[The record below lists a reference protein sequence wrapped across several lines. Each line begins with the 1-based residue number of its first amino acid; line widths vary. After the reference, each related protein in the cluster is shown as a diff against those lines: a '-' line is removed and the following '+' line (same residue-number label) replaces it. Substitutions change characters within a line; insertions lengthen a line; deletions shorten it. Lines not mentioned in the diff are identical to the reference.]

1 MPIEFTCSEC
11 GKTLRT
17 PDDSG
22 GKNGRCPDCG
32 SIMVIPAKDGVHSSS
47 PASQKQASQKLTT
60 ESSAEMSDP
69 LGPSAS
75 PGPRN
80 PLGVHAPS
88 KLPLGS
94 QTRRNPYQSP
104 NAAATP
110 YVAPPSG
117 QQGPQPKTGVV
128 LTLGTLSLI
137 SAVGIYLLVCCCWP
151 LSLLPMLVALGC
163 GIPAWLVGQQEL
175 KQFKAGVYAGRGKG
189 EITAGYICAIL
200 GVILS
205 LLSIIA
211 FIVLIVLGISLG
223 AINNPSAF

>member
-32 SIMVIPAKDGVHSSS
+32 SIMVIPAKGGVHPSS
-47 PASQKQASQKLTT
+47 PASQKQPTQKSAT
-60 ESSAEMSDP
+60 ESTAEMSDP
-69 LGPSAS
+69 LGPGAS
-75 PGPRN
+75 PSPRN

-88 KLPLGS
+88 KLPLAS
-94 QTRRNPYQSP
+94 PTSRNPYQSP

-110 YVAPPSG
+110 YGARPSG
-117 QQGPQPKTGVV
+117 PQGPQPKTGVV

-175 KQFKAGVYAGRGKG
+175 KKFKAGVYAGRGKG
-189 EITAGYICAIL
+189 EITAGYIFGIL
-200 GVILS
+200 GVVLS
-205 LLSIIA
+205 LLSIVA
-211 FIVLIVLGISLG
+211 FIVLIVQGISLG
-223 AINNPSAF
+223 ANDPSAF

>member
-32 SIMVIPAKDGVHSSS
+32 SIMVIPAKGGVHSSS
-47 PASQKQASQKLTT
+47 PASQKQPTQKSAT
-60 ESSAEMSDP
+60 ESTAEMSDP
-69 LGPSAS
+69 LGPGAS

-88 KLPLGS
+88 KLPLAS
-94 QTRRNPYQSP
+94 PTSRNPYQSP

-110 YVAPPSG
+110 YGARPSAP
-117 QQGPQPKTGVV
+117 QGPQPKTGVV

-175 KQFKAGVYAGRGKG
+175 KKFKAGVYSGRGKG
-189 EITAGYICAIL
+189 EITAGYIFGVL
-200 GVILS
+200 GVVLS
-205 LLSIIA
+205 LLSIVA
-211 FIVLIVLGISLG
+211 FIVLIFQGISLG
-223 AINNPSAF
+223 ANDPSAF

>member
-32 SIMVIPAKDGVHSSS
+32 SIMVIPAKGGVHSSS
-47 PASQKQASQKLTT
+47 PASQKQPTQKSAT
-60 ESSAEMSDP
+60 ESTAEMSDP
-69 LGPSAS
+69 LGPGAS

-88 KLPLGS
+88 KLPLAS
-94 QTRRNPYQSP
+94 PTSRNPYQSP

-110 YVAPPSG
+110 YGARPSG
-117 QQGPQPKTGVV
+117 PQGPQPKTGVV

-163 GIPAWLVGQQEL
+163 GIPAWLVGHQEL
-175 KQFKAGVYAGRGKG
+175 KKLKAGVYSGRGKG
-189 EITAGYICAIL
+189 EITAGYIFGIL
-200 GVILS
+200 GVVLS
-205 LLSIIA
+205 LLSIVA
-211 FIVLIVLGISLG
+211 FIVLIFQGISLG
-223 AINNPSAF
+223 ANDPSAF

>member
-32 SIMVIPAKDGVHSSS
+32 SIMVIPAKGGVHSSS
-47 PASQKQASQKLTT
+47 PASQKQPTQKSAT
-60 ESSAEMSDP
+60 ESTAEMSDP
-69 LGPSAS
+69 LGPGAS

-88 KLPLGS
+88 KQPHAS
-94 QTRRNPYQSP
+94 PTSRNPYLSP

-110 YVAPPSG
+110 YGARPNGP
-117 QQGPQPKTGVV
+117 QGPQPKTGVV

-175 KQFKAGVYAGRGKG
+175 KKFKAGVYSGRGKG
-189 EITAGYICAIL
+189 EITAGYIFGIL
-200 GVILS
+200 GVVLS
-205 LLSIIA
+205 LLSIVA

-223 AINNPSAF
+223 ANDPSAF

>member
-32 SIMVIPAKDGVHSSS
+32 SIMVIPAKGGVHSSS
-47 PASQKQASQKLTT
+47 PASQKQPTQKSAT
-60 ESSAEMSDP
+60 ESTAERSDP
-69 LGPSAS
+69 LGPGAS

-88 KLPLGS
+88 KLPLAS
-94 QTRRNPYQSP
+94 PTSRNPYQSP

-110 YVAPPSG
+110 YGARPSG
-117 QQGPQPKTGVV
+117 PQGPQPKTGVV

-175 KQFKAGVYAGRGKG
+175 KKFKAGVYSGRGKG
-189 EITAGYICAIL
+189 EITAGYIFGIL
-200 GVILS
+200 GVVLS
-205 LLSIIA
+205 LLSIVA
-211 FIVLIVLGISLG
+211 FIVLIVQGISLG
-223 AINNPSAF
+223 ANDPSAF

>member
-32 SIMVIPAKDGVHSSS
+32 SIMVIPAKGGVHSSS
-47 PASQKQASQKLTT
+47 PASQKQPTQKSAT
-60 ESSAEMSDP
+60 ESTAEMSDP
-69 LGPSAS
+69 LGPGAS

-88 KLPLGS
+88 KLPLAS
-94 QTRRNPYQSP
+94 PTSRNPYQSP
-104 NAAATP
+104 DAAATP
-110 YVAPPSG
+110 YGARPSAP
-117 QQGPQPKTGVV
+117 QGPQPKTGVV

-175 KQFKAGVYAGRGKG
+175 KKFTAGVYSGRGKG
-189 EITAGYICAIL
+189 EITAGYIFGIL
-200 GVILS
+200 GVVLS
-205 LLSIIA
+205 LLSIVA

-223 AINNPSAF
+223 ANDPSAF

>member
-32 SIMVIPAKDGVHSSS
+32 SIMVIPAKGGVHTSS
-47 PASQKQASQKLTT
+47 PASQKQPTQKSAT
-60 ESSAEMSDP
+60 ESTAEMSDP
-69 LGPSAS
+69 LGPGAS
-75 PGPRN
+75 PGPPN

-88 KLPLGS
+88 KLPLAS
-94 QTRRNPYQSP
+94 PTSRNPYQSP

-110 YVAPPSG
+110 YGARPSG
-117 QQGPQPKTGVV
+117 PQGPQPKTGVV

-175 KQFKAGVYAGRGKG
+175 KKFKAGVYAGRGKG
-189 EITAGYICAIL
+189 EITAGYIFGIL
-200 GVILS
+200 GVVLS
-205 LLSIIA
+205 LLSIVA
-211 FIVLIVLGISLG
+211 FIVLIFQGISLG
-223 AINNPSAF
+223 ANDPSAF

>member
-11 GKTLRT
+11 GKNLRT

-32 SIMVIPAKDGVHSSS
+32 SIMVIPAKGGVHSSS
-47 PASQKQASQKLTT
+47 PASQKQPTQKSAT
-60 ESSAEMSDP
+60 ESTAEMSDP
-69 LGPSAS
+69 LGPGAS

-88 KLPLGS
+88 KLPLAS
-94 QTRRNPYQSP
+94 PTSRNPYQSP

-110 YVAPPSG
+110 YGARPSG
-117 QQGPQPKTGVV
+117 PQGPQPKTGVV

-175 KQFKAGVYAGRGKG
+175 KKFKAGVYSGRGKG
-189 EITAGYICAIL
+189 EITAGYIFGVL
-200 GVILS
+200 GVVLS
-205 LLSIIA
+205 LLSIVA
-211 FIVLIVLGISLG
+211 FIVLIFQGISLG
-223 AINNPSAF
+223 ANDPSAF

>member
-11 GKTLRT
+11 GKNLRT

-32 SIMVIPAKDGVHSSS
+32 SIMVIPAKGGVHSSS
-47 PASQKQASQKLTT
+47 PASQKQPTQKSAT
-60 ESSAEMSDP
+60 ESTAEMSDP
-69 LGPSAS
+69 LGPGAS

-88 KLPLGS
+88 KLPLAS
-94 QTRRNPYQSP
+94 PTSRNPYQSP

-110 YVAPPSG
+110 YGARPSG
-117 QQGPQPKTGVV
+117 PQGPQPKTGVV

-175 KQFKAGVYAGRGKG
+175 KKFKAGVYSGRGKG
-189 EITAGYICAIL
+189 EITAGYIFGIL
-200 GVILS
+200 GVVLS
-205 LLSIIA
+205 LLSIVA
-211 FIVLIVLGISLG
+211 FIVLIFQGISLG
-223 AINNPSAF
+223 ANDPSAF

>member
-32 SIMVIPAKDGVHSSS
+32 SIMVIPAKGGVHPSS
-47 PASQKQASQKLTT
+47 PASQKQPTQKSAT
-60 ESSAEMSDP
+60 ESTAEMSDP
-69 LGPSAS
+69 LGPGAS

-88 KLPLGS
+88 KLPLAS
-94 QTRRNPYQSP
+94 PTSRTPYQSP

-110 YVAPPSG
+110 YGARPSG
-117 QQGPQPKTGVV
+117 PQGPQPKTGVV
-128 LTLGTLSLI
+128 LPLGTLSLI

-175 KQFKAGVYAGRGKG
+175 KKFKAGVYAGRGKG
-189 EITAGYICAIL
+189 EITAGYIFGIL
-200 GVILS
+200 GVVLS
-205 LLSIIA
+205 LLSIVA
-211 FIVLIVLGISLG
+211 FIVLIVQGISLG
-223 AINNPSAF
+223 ANDPSAF

>member
-17 PDDSG
+17 PNDSG

-32 SIMVIPAKDGVHSSS
+32 SIMVIPAKGGVHPSS
-47 PASQKQASQKLTT
+47 PASQKQPTQKSAT
-60 ESSAEMSDP
+60 ESTAKMSDP
-69 LGPSAS
+69 LGPGAS

-88 KLPLGS
+88 KLPLAS
-94 QTRRNPYQSP
+94 PTSRNPYQSP

-110 YVAPPSG
+110 YGARPSG
-117 QQGPQPKTGVV
+117 PQGPQPKTGVV

-175 KQFKAGVYAGRGKG
+175 KKFKAGVYSGRGKG
-189 EITAGYICAIL
+189 EITAGYIFGVL
-200 GVILS
+200 GVALS
-205 LLSIIA
+205 LLSIVA
-211 FIVLIVLGISLG
+211 FIVLIFQGISLG
-223 AINNPSAF
+223 ANDPSAF

>member
-32 SIMVIPAKDGVHSSS
+32 SIMVIPAKGGVHSSS
-47 PASQKQASQKLTT
+47 PASQKQPTQKSAT
-60 ESSAEMSDP
+60 ESTAEMSDP
-69 LGPSAS
+69 LGPGAS

-88 KLPLGS
+88 KLPLAS
-94 QTRRNPYQSP
+94 PTSRNPYQSP

-110 YVAPPSG
+110 YGARPSG
-117 QQGPQPKTGVV
+117 PQGPQHKTGVV

-175 KQFKAGVYAGRGKG
+175 KKFKAGVYGGRGKG
-189 EITAGYICAIL
+189 EMTAGYIFGIF
-200 GVILS
+200 GVVLS
-205 LLSIIA
+205 LLSIVA
-211 FIVLIVLGISLG
+211 FIVLIVQGISLG
-223 AINNPSAF
+223 ANDPSAF

>member
-32 SIMVIPAKDGVHSSS
+32 SIMVIPAKGGVHSSS
-47 PASQKQASQKLTT
+47 PASQKPPTQKSAT
-60 ESSAEMSDP
+60 ESTAEMSDP
-69 LGPSAS
+69 LGPGAS

-88 KLPLGS
+88 KLPLAS
-94 QTRRNPYQSP
+94 PTSRNPYQSP

-110 YVAPPSG
+110 YGARPSG
-117 QQGPQPKTGVV
+117 PQGPQPKTGVV

-175 KQFKAGVYAGRGKG
+175 KKFKAGVYSGRGKG
-189 EITAGYICAIL
+189 EITAGYIFGIL
-200 GVILS
+200 GVVLS
-205 LLSIIA
+205 LLSIVA
-211 FIVLIVLGISLG
+211 FIVLIVQGISLG
-223 AINNPSAF
+223 ANDPSAF

>member
-32 SIMVIPAKDGVHSSS
+32 SIMVIPAKGGVHSSS
-47 PASQKQASQKLTT
+47 PASQKQPTQKSAT
-60 ESSAEMSDP
+60 ESTAEMSDP
-69 LGPSAS
+69 LGPGAS

-88 KLPLGS
+88 KLPLAS
-94 QTRRNPYQSP
+94 PTSRNPYQSP

-110 YVAPPSG
+110 YGARPSAP
-117 QQGPQPKTGVV
+117 QGPQPKTGVV

-175 KQFKAGVYAGRGKG
+175 KKFKAGVYSGRGKG
-189 EITAGYICAIL
+189 EITAGYIFGIL
-200 GVILS
+200 GVVLS
-205 LLSIIA
+205 LLSIVA
-211 FIVLIVLGISLG
+211 FIVLIFQGISLG
-223 AINNPSAF
+223 ANDPSAF

>member
-11 GKTLRT
+11 GKNLRT

-32 SIMVIPAKDGVHSSS
+32 SIMVIPAKGGVHSSS
-47 PASQKQASQKLTT
+47 PASQKQPTQKSAT
-60 ESSAEMSDP
+60 ESTAEMSDP
-69 LGPSAS
+69 LGPGAS

-88 KLPLGS
+88 KLPLAS
-94 QTRRNPYQSP
+94 PTSRNPYQSP

-110 YVAPPSG
+110 YGARPSAP
-117 QQGPQPKTGVV
+117 QGPQPKTGVV

-175 KQFKAGVYAGRGKG
+175 KKFKAGVYSGRGKG
-189 EITAGYICAIL
+189 EITAGYIFGIL
-200 GVILS
+200 GVVLS
-205 LLSIIA
+205 LLSIVA
-211 FIVLIVLGISLG
+211 FIVLIVQGISLG
-223 AINNPSAF
+223 ANDPSAF

>member
-32 SIMVIPAKDGVHSSS
+32 SIMVIPAKGGVHSSS
-47 PASQKQASQKLTT
+47 PASQKQPTQKSAT
-60 ESSAEMSDP
+60 ESTAEMSDP
-69 LGPSAS
+69 LGPGAS

-88 KLPLGS
+88 KLPLAS
-94 QTRRNPYQSP
+94 PTSRNPYQSP

-110 YVAPPSG
+110 YGARPSG
-117 QQGPQPKTGVV
+117 PQGPQPKTGVV

-175 KQFKAGVYAGRGKG
+175 KKFKAGVYSGRGKG
-189 EITAGYICAIL
+189 EITAGYIFGVL
-200 GVILS
+200 GVVLS
-205 LLSIIA
+205 LLSIVA
-211 FIVLIVLGISLG
+211 FIVLIFQGISLG
-223 AINNPSAF
+223 ANDPSAF

>member
-32 SIMVIPAKDGVHSSS
+32 SIMVIPAKGGVHSSS
-47 PASQKQASQKLTT
+47 PASQKQPTQKSAT
-60 ESSAEMSDP
+60 ESTAEMSGP
-69 LGPSAS
+69 LGPGAS

-88 KLPLGS
+88 KLPLAS
-94 QTRRNPYQSP
+94 PTSRNPYQAP

-110 YVAPPSG
+110 YGARPNGP
-117 QQGPQPKTGVV
+117 QGPQPKTGVV

-175 KQFKAGVYAGRGKG
+175 KKFKAGVYSGRGKG
-189 EITAGYICAIL
+189 EITAGYIFGIL
-200 GVILS
+200 GVVLS
-205 LLSIIA
+205 LLSIVA

-223 AINNPSAF
+223 ANDPSAF

>member
-32 SIMVIPAKDGVHSSS
+32 SIMVIPAKGGVHSSS
-47 PASQKQASQKLTT
+47 PASQKQPTQKSAT
-60 ESSAEMSDP
+60 ESTAEMSDP
-69 LGPSAS
+69 LGPGAS
-75 PGPRN
+75 PGPPN

-88 KLPLGS
+88 KLPLAS
-94 QTRRNPYQSP
+94 PTSRNPYQSP

-110 YVAPPSG
+110 YGARPSAP
-117 QQGPQPKTGVV
+117 QGPQPKTGVV

-175 KQFKAGVYAGRGKG
+175 KKFKAGVYSGRGKG
-189 EITAGYICAIL
+189 EITAGYIFGVL
-200 GVILS
+200 GVVLS
-205 LLSIIA
+205 LLSIVA
-211 FIVLIVLGISLG
+211 FIVLIFQGISLG
-223 AINNPSAF
+223 ANDPSAF